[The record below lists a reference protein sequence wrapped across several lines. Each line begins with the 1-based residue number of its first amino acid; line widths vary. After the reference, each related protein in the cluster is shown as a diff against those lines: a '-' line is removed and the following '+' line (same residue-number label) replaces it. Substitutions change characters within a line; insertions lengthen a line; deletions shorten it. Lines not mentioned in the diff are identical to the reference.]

1 MPNINAGQ
9 RTGINIPAGQV
20 LTLIGSSSVTGML
33 RIFSPDRTNRS
44 QTNVMP
50 GMSSYGP
57 YPADVN
63 GELQCWSGDVGYA
76 VAASAVPSA
85 SSGLPPG
92 GDADYAAAVVGVGG
106 AKASSYR
113 TVLFADSM
121 TDYNY
126 SIQTVAASFNPATL
140 ELTITKSAHS
150 MPTGQSFGLWNR
162 SYPSLDSKKYLT
174 VKSVTSSSV
183 FVCQLPPGSYSD
195 LPNGALTGT
204 TFVVPDS
211 YGGSRSWLQW
221 VNAMTGQRFEIVA
234 NCAQSGDTTTQLRG
248 RIAEPMSY
256 SPEIVVM
263 QMPGVNDLIFD
274 SIGARNNYDTT
285 IDNLKYIF
293 DYFRTRG
300 VRMIVGTI
308 TPVAAGEVRAQK
320 SIMIMVQR
328 LNSFLWNYARRY
340 GGMLVVDPYSV
351 IVNPTDTSG
360 LAQSGV
366 LAAADQIHYNNVG
379 AYRVAKAI
387 RAAIAAAFPSQ
398 LSTLPVS
405 TLNSQANAAFSSP
418 TAVAASNVITVT
430 AAGSYAEKGQE
441 VFVRGA
447 TGSYTGLNGRQLVIN
462 TDGSGSFRFRSG
474 VSVPD
479 GSVTGTLVV
488 SPSRQL
494 FPDPL
499 LQTATGGTISNGVTG
514 VAAGQLV
521 VSNTAGNTGTL
532 TAVASVAAASSGY
545 GNEQLVTVT
554 AAALNDQP
562 RIALKNSVGTIENK
576 MVPGRTYVF
585 EALLRINSTSWA
597 ATPISE
603 IYFEMNVGANSGE
616 TWTAKALNTYE
627 AAIPLESSGSGEI
640 LLHMK
645 TSPLTIPSNAVSLDS
660 CQAEARIR
668 YQGTQSSGT
677 LVMGLSQIGVNDVT
691 PDYDNSRL
699 F

>member
-1 MPNINAGQ
+1 V
-9 RTGINIPAGQV
+9 RTSILQYKGEW
-20 LTLIGSSSVTGML
+20 T
-33 RIFSPDRTNRS
+33 
-44 QTNVMP
+44 
-50 GMSSYGP
+50 YGP
-57 YPADVN
+57 YALGGTV
-63 GELQCWSGDVGYA
+63 VVA
-76 VAASAVPSA
+76 VSLSKSTSSVSATLGSA
-85 SSGLPPG
+85 
-92 GDADYAAAVVGVGG
+92 AAAVVGAGG
-106 AKASSYR
+106 GRGVSPYR

-140 ELTITKSAHS
+140 ELTITKSAHAL
-150 MPTGQSFGLWNR
+150 PVGQSFGFWNR
-162 SYPSLDSKKYLT
+162 SYPSLDSRKYLT

-195 LPNGALTGT
+195 LPNGSLTGT

-211 YGGSRSWLQW
+211 YGCSRSWMQW

-234 NCAQSGDTTTQLRG
+234 NCAQSGDTTTQLRA
-248 RIAEPMSY
+248 RIAEPMAY

-308 TPVAAGEVRAQK
+308 TPVAAGEVRARK

-328 LNSFLWNYARRY
+328 LNAFLWNYSRRY

-351 IVNPTDTSG
+351 IVNPTDASG
-360 LAQSGV
+360 LAQSGL
-366 LAAADQIHYNNVG
+366 LAAADQIHYTNVG
-379 AYRVAKAI
+379 GYRVAKAI
-387 RAAIAAAFPSQ
+387 KTAIAAAFPSQ

-447 TGSYTGLNGRQLVIN
+447 TGSYAVLNGRQVAIN

-499 LQTATGGTISNGVTG
+499 LQTTTGGTISNGVTG
-514 VAAGQLV
+514 VAAGQLTV
-521 VSNTAGNTGTL
+521 TNAAGNTGTL

-545 GNEQLVTVT
+545 GNEQLITVT

-585 EALLRINSTSWA
+585 EALLRINSTSWV

-603 IYFEMNVGANSGE
+603 IFFEMNVGANSGE
-616 TWTAKALNTYE
+616 NWTAKALSSYE
-627 AAIPLESSGSGEI
+627 AVAPLETTGSGEI

-645 TSPLTIPSNAVSLDS
+645 TAPVTIPLNAVSLGS
-660 CQAEARIR
+660 CQAEARVR

-677 LVMGLSQIGVNDVT
+677 LVMGLSQIAVNDVT
-691 PDYDNSRL
+691 PDYDNGRL